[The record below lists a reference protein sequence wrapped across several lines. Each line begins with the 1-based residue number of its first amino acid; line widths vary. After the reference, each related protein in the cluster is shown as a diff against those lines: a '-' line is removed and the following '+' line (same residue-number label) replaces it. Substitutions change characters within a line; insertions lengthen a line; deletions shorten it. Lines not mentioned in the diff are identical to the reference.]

1 MSDNKF
7 VFEYNDFHMARI
19 LPDADL
25 TKEVGNTS
33 GDFSSE
39 FQAII
44 PGFVI
49 TKL

>member
-7 VFEYNDFHMARI
+7 VFEYDFHMAGI

-33 GDFSSE
+33 GDFRSE
-39 FQAII
+39 FQPIL
-44 PGFVI
+44 PGLVI